1 MKMDKKTKGKE
12 LISSGSPDYPTVY
25 KLNNYNGRNLLDIR
39 KYFKDK
45 KTNEL
50 VPSRK
55 GISLNKLGFE
65 SLIQIIKNNEKD
77 IIDWLSKNEETPS
90 KELLR
95 KLQNQSK
102 KVQEEI
108 FKAKEYDTKKEKWI
122 DSSFFKIE
130 YNGDKR
136 TIIFNKNHNLSK
148 FIDSKKSKELDTTNI
163 INLLMLSFQHAVD
176 TYSDDQEIKVADFIN
191 DLKKNWGI
199 ILKNYMKNYE

>member
-1 MKMDKKTKGKE
+1 MDKKTKGKE

-77 IIDWLSKNEETPS
+77 IIDWLSKNEEAPS
-90 KELLR
+90 EELLK

-130 YNGDKR
+130 YDGDKR

-148 FIDSKKSKELDTTNI
+148 FIDSKNSKELDTTNI

-199 ILKNYMKNYE
+199 ILKNYIKNYE